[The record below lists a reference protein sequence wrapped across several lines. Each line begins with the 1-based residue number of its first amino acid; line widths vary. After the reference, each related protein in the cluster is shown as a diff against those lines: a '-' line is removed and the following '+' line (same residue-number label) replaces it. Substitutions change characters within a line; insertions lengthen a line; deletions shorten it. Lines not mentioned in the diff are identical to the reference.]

1 MKRSA
6 GVLRATFAP
15 NSLLSSSKIL
25 SMAIAG
31 QYSVETDSQSIP
43 ATMHA
48 AVYRGVNDVRLETV
62 PVPTIGPGEML
73 VRVHSCGVC
82 GTDLKKISTGSHSA
96 PRIFGHETS
105 GIVAAIGKGVT
116 DYRPGDRVMVF
127 HHIPC
132 RECFYC
138 QNKTFAQCAT
148 YKKVGCTAG
157 FEPSGGGFA
166 EYVRVMDWIVRYG
179 TVRIPDETSFEQACF
194 VEPVNTCLK
203 GVNTL
208 NLRPGESVLTIGQGP
223 IGIIL
228 SVLAKR
234 AGVTLIT
241 SDLYPERLKMGASFR
256 LDQTIEASRTNVVER
271 VRELTQGRG
280 ADAVILAVGGNSLIR
295 TAMDAARPGGRILLF
310 AQTQHGEAVIDPAAI
325 CVDEKTL
332 VGSYSASIDLQEES
346 VRFVMNREMDLERL
360 ISHRF
365 PLSESTEALDL
376 AAHPQPSSMK
386 VVIQPGCTWEGTQQ

>member
-1 MKRSA
+1 
-6 GVLRATFAP
+6 
-15 NSLLSSSKIL
+15 
-25 SMAIAG
+25 MAIAG
-31 QYSVETDSQSIP
+31 QPRVEIHDLTIP
-43 ATMHA
+43 TTMQA

-62 PVPTIGPGEML
+62 PVPNIGPGEML

-105 GIVAAIGKGVT
+105 GVVAAVGVGVRE
-116 DYRPGDRVMVF
+116 YCPGDRVMIF

-166 EYVRVMDWIVRYG
+166 EYVRVMDWIVEHG
-179 TVRIPDETSFEQACF
+179 TVRIPNGVSFEQACF
-194 VEPVNTCLK
+194 VEPVNTCMK
-203 GVNTL
+203 GIEA
-208 NLRPGESVLTIGQGP
+208 LRLRQGESVLTIGQGP

-228 SVLAKR
+228 SVLARR
-234 AGVTLIT
+234 AGATLIT
-241 SDLYPERLKMGASFR
+241 SDLYPERLRIGSSFG
-256 LDQTIEASRTNVVER
+256 LDLTIEASRANVVER
-271 VRELTQGRG
+271 VRELTEGRG

-295 TAMDAARPGGRILLF
+295 TAMDAARPGGRVLLF
-310 AQTQHGEAVIDPAAI
+310 AQTQHGEVVIDPAAI

-332 VGSYSASIDLQEES
+332 VGSYSASVDLQEES

-360 ISHRF
+360 VSHRF
-365 PLSESTEALDL
+365 PLSQSPQALEL

-386 VVIQPGCTWEGTQQ
+386 IVIQSGSSWKSGASGPS